1 MLQASCLCV
10 ECLQA
15 ERENEKDNNKEIAES
30 TWIIDSSYSQCLH
43 LWFRLPVNQNIV
55 FAGMVTIFFRIV
67 ENIGAKLL
75 YSYN

>member
-1 MLQASCLCV
+1 
-10 ECLQA
+10 LQA
-15 ERENEKDNNKEIAES
+15 ERENEKDNNKEMAES
-30 TWIIDSSYSQCLH
+30 TWIIGSSYSQCLH